1 MMTCFSSVFGSTCKS
16 MATKPSGLASTE
28 ISVVFS
34 GWKQAVTGPLISLP
48 RHQHQERIT
57 KVTKDKFPRIFTSA
71 QSLQNKRY
79 GIIFAVGTKL
89 TCLIILPA
97 IRKVVIGSLILL
109 KIKKRKWN
117 IKNHFQQPAQ
127 GHSNSEG
134 VQGPNRN
141 SVQM

>member
-1 MMTCFSSVFGSTCKS
+1 

-71 QSLQNKRY
+71 QSLQNKIYR
-79 GIIFAVGTKL
+79 IICAVGTNL
-89 TCLIILPA
+89 RCLIILPA
-97 IRKVVIGSLILL
+97 IRKVLILL

-117 IKNHFQQPAQ
+117 VNNHFQQPAQ